1 MAGEMDDVIKEI
13 NQFFQSLN
21 FKRFDINDNAN
32 FEYKGEYYMLTKDGN
47 SYYLECAFT
56 LDEVK
61 NRCHEDVGGY
71 SAILYAKEELIEII
85 KNDIIKHTVH
95 AEED

>member
-1 MAGEMDDVIKEI
+1 MTGEMNDVIKEI

-21 FKRFDINDNAN
+21 FKRTDIDNNAN
-32 FEYKGEYYMLTKDGN
+32 YEYKGEYYMLTKDGN

-56 LDEVK
+56 LNEAK
-61 NRCHEDVGGY
+61 YRCHEDIGGY
-71 SAILYAKEELIEII
+71 SATLYGKEELIEII
-85 KNDIIKHTVH
+85 KNDILKYIVN

>member
-1 MAGEMDDVIKEI
+1 MPGEMDDVIKEI

-21 FKRFDINDNAN
+21 FKRTDINDTPN

-56 LDEVK
+56 LDEAK
-61 NRCHEDVGGY
+61 NRFHEDVGGY
-71 SAILYAKEELIEII
+71 SATLYAKEDLIEII
-85 KNDIIKHTVH
+85 KNDILKYTVN

>member
-1 MAGEMDDVIKEI
+1 MTGEMDVVIKEI

-21 FKRFDINDNAN
+21 FKRIEINDNVN
-32 FEYKGEYYMLTKDGN
+32 FEYKGEYYLLTKDGN

-56 LDEVK
+56 LDEAK
-61 NRCHEDVGGY
+61 NRCHEDIRGY
-71 SAILYAKEELIEII
+71 SATLYAKGELIEII
-85 KNDIIKHTVH
+85 KNDILKYTVN